1 LRPPDTTSPHTREAA
16 RPARTFWL
24 LQAAGWGAFTVAMT
38 FSRIG
43 SFPLGYMIV
52 AKTGLA
58 LMGLVVSLG
67 LRALY
72 RVTGRGASVGRLLVI
87 SVAASY
93 LFAIPWTVG
102 DNLLDLVLSPWL
114 LGREVHYGNPLQLLR
129 GTVYNAF
136 ILLAWSMIYFGVKH
150 QHELAETR
158 ERALRA
164 ESLAHQARL
173 SALRFQLNPHFL
185 FNAMN
190 AVSTLVVEQRNAEA
204 NRMLSRLA
212 DFLRLTL
219 EDEGRAET
227 TLADELVYV
236 RAYLEIE
243 QVRFGER
250 LRLRYDV
257 ADDAL
262 PAGLP
267 PLILQPLVENA
278 VRHAVAPRREGG
290 IITISARVAGSR
302 LRLAVV
308 DDGPGLAADPEAAA
322 GVGLANVR
330 ARLEELYGERAELR
344 LERGAPDGFGAVIE
358 LPYRP
363 LAPADPQVGPRL
375 AAHTGS
381 GAGAGGAA

>member
-1 LRPPDTTSPHTREAA
+1 MSPPDTTPHPRTREAP
-16 RPARTFWL
+16 RLPRSSFWL

-52 AKTGLA
+52 AKSTLA

-72 RVTGRGASVGRLLVI
+72 RVAGRGASVGRLLVI

-102 DNLLDLVLSPWL
+102 DNLLDVVLSPWL
-114 LGREVHYGNPLQLLR
+114 LGREVHYGSALQLLR

-136 ILLAWSMIYFGVKH
+136 ILLAWSMIYFGVRH

-219 EDEGRAET
+219 EDAGRAET

-250 LRLRYDV
+250 LRVRYDV
-257 ADDAL
+257 PDDAL
-262 PAGLP
+262 LAELP

-278 VRHAVAPRREGG
+278 VKHAVAPRREGG
-290 IITISARVAGSR
+290 TIAISAQLAGSR
-302 LRLAVV
+302 VRVAVR
-308 DDGPGLAADPEAAA
+308 DDGPGLTSDSSV

-344 LERGAPDGFGAVIE
+344 LERGEPGGLSAVIE
-358 LPYRP
+358 LPYQSISRAELP
-363 LAPADPQVGPRL
+363 VDARLSTPAES
-375 AAHTGS
+375 T
-381 GAGAGGAA
+381 AGGRT

>member
-1 LRPPDTTSPHTREAA
+1 MRLPHAA
-16 RPARTFWL
+16 PHPRRTFWL

-52 AKTGLA
+52 AKSTLA
-58 LMGLVVSLG
+58 LMGFVITLG
-67 LRALY
+67 MRALY
-72 RVTGRGASVGRLLVI
+72 RVTSRGASVGRLLGIAVG
-87 SVAASY
+87 ASY

-102 DNLLDLVLSPWL
+102 DNLLDLVLAPWL
-114 LGREVHYGNPLQLLR
+114 LGREVDYGSSLLLLR

-219 EDEGRAET
+219 EDDGRAET

-262 PAGLP
+262 LAGVP

-278 VRHAVAPRREGG
+278 VKHAVAPRREGG
-290 IITISARVAGSR
+290 TITISARLAGSR
-302 LRLAVV
+302 LRLAVL
-308 DDGPGLAADPEAAA
+308 DDGPGLADDPAAA
-322 GVGLANVR
+322 PGVGLANVR
-330 ARLEELYGERAELR
+330 ARLEELYGERAGLR
-344 LERGAPDGFGAVIE
+344 LERGVPDGLGAVIE

-363 LAPADPQVGPRL
+363 LAPVDPPH
-375 AAHTGS
+375 AAS
-381 GAGAGGAA
+381 GAGGAA

>member
-1 LRPPDTTSPHTREAA
+1 
-16 RPARTFWL
+16 
-24 LQAAGWGAFTVAMT
+24 MT

-52 AKTGLA
+52 AKSTLA
-58 LMGLVVSLG
+58 LMGVVVSLG

-72 RVTGRGASVGRLLVI
+72 RVAGRGASVGRLLVV

-102 DNLLDLVLSPWL
+102 DNLLDVVLSPWL
-114 LGREVHYGNPLQLLR
+114 LGREVHYGSAFQLLR

-136 ILLAWSMIYFGVKH
+136 ILLAWSMIYFGVRH

-219 EDEGRAET
+219 EDAGRAES

-250 LRLRYDV
+250 LRVRYDV
-257 ADDAL
+257 PDDAL
-262 PAGLP
+262 LAELP

-278 VRHAVAPRREGG
+278 VKHAVAGG
-290 IITISARVAGSR
+290 
-302 LRLAVV
+302 
-308 DDGPGLAADPEAAA
+308 
-322 GVGLANVR
+322 VR
-330 ARLEELYGERAELR
+330 PDVHKL
-344 LERGAPDGFGAVIE
+344 GA
-358 LPYRP
+358 
-363 LAPADPQVGPRL
+363 
-375 AAHTGS
+375 
-381 GAGAGGAA
+381 